1 MTGPAATTA
10 PRPTG
15 TGHGTGTG
23 TGHRPA
29 PWVRTRL
36 RATPLAALLTAVLAL
51 GTVFLATAFPR
62 VLDRAADQG
71 LRDYLHDRGTVA
83 TSIYAS
89 ATRSGGAKG
98 LDDAAGLLASHV
110 GPTLAVAPGGI
121 VYGARSGKTRTLTD
135 PWLARPEHADPEMGL
150 LYVQGLREHTTLA
163 EGRWPEAP
171 KSGGPV
177 PIALVREVAT
187 TLNIRLGDVLNTPDV
202 LQEDRAPKAEVVGIL
217 DAVDR
222 DDPYWTELSCP
233 VQACLDFTK
242 GKHPE
247 AFWRFTALVD
257 GSALDAIQA
266 WQTGAQDFWRIP
278 VDVDR
283 LRADRLATT
292 DRELASYLTGHT
304 ANELAKVTDRVGLQI
319 TSPLPG
325 VLEKATARQQA
336 TAPLAA
342 IGPAGLAGVG
352 LVVLGLAAALAGD
365 RRAAELRLLQARG
378 GSRTGVVGRLLGE
391 GVVTVL
397 LPAVLAGVLALWLL
411 PTPRWGGAVLAGT
424 AVALFSLL
432 ALPLRAARLWS
443 RPRAGNGRRR
453 LAGELAV
460 LALTVTAVVEVRR
473 RGVAP
478 AGADIDPLLV
488 AAPLLLAL
496 TGGLLLARLQPL
508 LLGVF
513 ARIATRRP
521 GAIGFLGLA
530 RAARGGTEGARPSVL
545 PLIALLLAVTTAGF
559 GSTVLGAVD
568 TERVHAARLTVGGD
582 ASVVVPIGV
591 PVSEDFAAAAA
602 ALPGVRTSTRV
613 WADTEVF
620 VIDGNGSTRI
630 FAVVADPVAY
640 AEISRSLGRGAF
652 DPAALAGGTGGA
664 DAPVP
669 ALVSG
674 ALARKLGAGDTR
686 RIRLPNG
693 GELLARTAGVVDGT
707 PALQG
712 DDRMFVVLPAG
723 PAVTVAPEL
732 GRANLWLATG
742 DIDQDRLRGLVRE
755 KIATDAQRATAFPVA
770 TDRGSDGLPLGYSV
784 RTSAAL
790 SAELAAD
797 PLQAAAARLFWTAV
811 LGAGALA
818 LLAVL
823 LTLVRAA
830 PERTALLARL
840 RTMGLRPR
848 QGLTLILI
856 ETLPQTLVAAVGG
869 GLVAVSA
876 VALLGPAFDL
886 SILVGADIAPGLR
899 IAVPPV
905 LVPTVGL
912 AALVSAGVVAEALIA
927 GRRQIA
933 TELRAGDQR

>member
-15 TGHGTGTG
+15 TGTGPG
-23 TGHRPA
+23 AAHRPA

-62 VLDRAADQG
+62 VLDRAADHG
-71 LRDYLHDRGTVA
+71 LRDFLRDRGTVA
-83 TSIYAS
+83 TSVYAS
-89 ATRSGGAKG
+89 ATRSGGAKS
-98 LDDAAGLLASHV
+98 LDDAAALLAAHV
-110 GPTLAVAPGGI
+110 GPTLAVAPGGL
-121 VYGARSGKTRTLTD
+121 VYGARSGRTRSLTN
-135 PWLARPEHADPEMGL
+135 PGLARPERVDPEMGL

-163 EGRWPEAP
+163 EGRWPDAP
-171 KSGGPV
+171 RSGGPV
-177 PIALVREVAT
+177 PIVLVREAAT
-187 TLNIRLGDVLNTPDV
+187 TLGIHLGDVLTTPDV

-217 DAVDR
+217 DAADR
-222 DDPYWTELSCP
+222 ADPYWAELSCP
-233 VQACLDFTK
+233 LQACLDFTK
-242 GKHPE
+242 GKQPE
-247 AFWRFTALVD
+247 AFWRFTGLVD
-257 GSALDAIQA
+257 GSALDAIQT

-283 LRADRLATT
+283 LRADQLSRT

-304 ANELAKVTDRVGLQI
+304 ANELVKATDRVGLQI

-352 LVVLGLAAALAGD
+352 LVVLGLAAALSGD

-378 GSRTGVVGRLLGE
+378 GSRGGVVGRLLGE

-397 LPAVLAGVLALWLL
+397 LPAALAGLLALWLL
-411 PTPRWGGAVLAGT
+411 PSPRWGGAVLAGA

-443 RPRAGNGRRR
+443 RSRAGSGRRR

-460 LALTVTAVVEVRR
+460 LAVTVAAVAEVRR

-513 ARIATRRP
+513 ARIATGRP

-530 RAARGGTEGARPSVL
+530 RAARGGAEGARPSVL

-568 TERVHAARLTVGGD
+568 TERAHAARLTVGGD

-591 PVSEDFAAAAA
+591 PVSEAFGEAAAE
-602 ALPGVRTSTRV
+602 LPGVRASARV

-620 VIDGNGSTRI
+620 VLDGNGSTRI

-652 DPAALAGGTGGA
+652 DAAALSGGTGGA

-669 ALVSG
+669 ALVST
-674 ALARKLGAGDTR
+674 ALARKLGPGDTR
-686 RIRLPNG
+686 RLRLPNG
-693 GELLARTAGVVDGT
+693 GELLTRTAGVVDGT

-712 DDRMFVVLPAG
+712 DDRLFVVLPAG
-723 PAVTVAPEL
+723 PAVALAPEL

-742 DIDQDRLRGLVRE
+742 PVDQDRLRSLVRE
-755 KIATDAQRATAFPVA
+755 RIASVERATTYPVA
-770 TDRGSDGLPLGYSV
+770 AGEGNDGLPLGYSV
-784 RTSAAL
+784 RTSSAL
-790 SAELAAD
+790 RAELAAD
-797 PLQAAAARLFWTAV
+797 PLQSAAARLFWTAV

-848 QGLTLILI
+848 QGLILILI

-869 GLVAVSA
+869 GLVAVAA

-899 IAVPPV
+899 IDLPPV
-905 LVPTVGL
+905 LLPTVGL
-912 AALVSAGVVAEALIA
+912 AVLVSAGVVAEALIA